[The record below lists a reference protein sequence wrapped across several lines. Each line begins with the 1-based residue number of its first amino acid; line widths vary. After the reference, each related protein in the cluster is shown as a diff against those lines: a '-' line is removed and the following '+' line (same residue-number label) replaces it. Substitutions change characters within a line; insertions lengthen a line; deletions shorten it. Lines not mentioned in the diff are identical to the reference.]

1 MLESKQRLLIV
12 GDSERLRKYENM
24 FPQFLVEQIASVPQ
38 AIRYIRR
45 EKPDLVLTDEQT
57 KGKLLQG
64 NVDFYRILELDDSV
78 QPGKIRESI
87 EKADEF
93 EIVKNDMASKLPQ
106 IDREMAQYGLQWDR
120 KAPRDMKSPQKG
132 PFRPF
137 GAFSRHLPK
146 SQKNVCWG
154 ISSLR

>member
-106 IDREMAQYGLQWDR
+106 IDYAIRTQRHIINNINKINETMRLSRLEWQT
-120 KAPRDMKSPQKG
+120 QKK
-132 PFRPF
+132 
-137 GAFSRHLPK
+137 H
-146 SQKNVCWG
+146 
-154 ISSLR
+154 

>member
-1 MLESKQRLLIV
+1 
-12 GDSERLRKYENM
+12 M

-106 IDREMAQYGLQWDR
+106 IDYAIRTQRHIINNINKINETMRLSRLEWQT
-120 KAPRDMKSPQKG
+120 QKK
-132 PFRPF
+132 
-137 GAFSRHLPK
+137 H
-146 SQKNVCWG
+146 
-154 ISSLR
+154 